1 VIPLD
6 GDRMRSADQKTT
18 SPAWGS
24 RLAVTSSNGDSSRVM
39 QMEDAMKA
47 RCLVVAMVLTSAVA
61 GAKEPLSIRV
71 SPGFS
76 FAPANIVIRTSV
88 EPDAENRSL
97 EVIADS
103 AEFYR
108 SSTIT
113 LEGDRAPKT
122 MMVEVAAFHRV
133 ITNSLRC

>member
-1 VIPLD
+1 
-6 GDRMRSADQKTT
+6 
-18 SPAWGS
+18 
-24 RLAVTSSNGDSSRVM
+24 M

-47 RCLVVAMVLTSAVA
+47 RCLVIAMVLAAIPVA

-71 SPGFS
+71 SPAFS
-76 FAPANIVIRTSV
+76 FAPANIVIRTSA
-88 EPDAENRSL
+88 EPDAENRRM

-103 AEFYR
+103 AGFYR

-122 MMVEVAAFHRV
+122 MMVEFRTVPPGDYEVTAMLIGADGHRRAIAQAHINV
-133 ITNSLRC
+133 LESGAGQ

>member
-1 VIPLD
+1 
-6 GDRMRSADQKTT
+6 
-18 SPAWGS
+18 
-24 RLAVTSSNGDSSRVM
+24 
-39 QMEDAMKA
+39 MKA
-47 RCLVVAMVLTSAVA
+47 RCLVVAMVLTATAVA

-71 SPGFS
+71 SPAFS
-76 FAPANIVIRTSV
+76 FAPANLVIRTSV

-122 MMVEVAAFHRV
+122 TMVEFRSLPPGDYEVTAVLIRRGQRRAIAHAHLNVLELGAAR
-133 ITNSLRC
+133 